1 MRYVTPCIS
10 KLYLPTILA
19 VTLAGLIILPK
30 HLKLWDPPIE
40 IIEDEN
46 SQLLKKAG
54 AMKRRR
60 NTRRNN

>member
-1 MRYVTPCIS
+1 M
-10 KLYLPTILA
+10 LTILTA

-40 IIEDEN
+40 INEDEN
-46 SQLLKKAG
+46 SQLFKQASS
-54 AMKRRR
+54 MKRRR